1 LLHLFCHQQAHSGR
15 APTSAL
21 ARLHP

>member
-15 APTSAL
+15 VPTAAL
-21 ARLHP
+21 ARLHA